1 MTTTVGEA
9 RAKMQALYPAHQ
21 LWNNPEFV
29 QWRQSVETELA
40 AFNEAGIAIPIG
52 EGGNSAQAA
61 ILKACGFKAPETAE
75 ESIRIYLTLKSVVT
89 FWKRKLGQIKSQS
102 DNYEAL
108 EKKVQNAGRA
118 NVDTARRNVVG

>member
-1 MTTTVGEA
+1 
-9 RAKMQALYPAHQ
+9 MQALYPAHQ

-29 QWRQSVETELA
+29 QWRQSIEEELRA
-40 AFNEAGIAIPIG
+40 MNEAGIAIPIG
-52 EGGNSAQAA
+52 EQDNAALAA
-61 ILKACGFKAPETAE
+61 ILKANGLAPPQTAE

-102 DNYEAL
+102 DSYEAL

-118 NVDTARRNVVG
+118 NVDTAGRTVVG